1 MSDEPK
7 LLPCPFCGSSLVGKW
22 TAGSCVVCHAC
33 GAEGPVTDMGSEWNR
48 RVPAPAVPDG
58 EITMAEGIW
67 VHAISREV
75 STKKPEHWWE
85 WQDYVRADLVHP
97 APAVPDDVADWRD
110 DPTADERWNAGC
122 DFAMTQLCVV
132 LEVDPKSVSWDAAT
146 EELEGDVRSVIG
158 NIITAAFGDDWPTPA
173 TIEAQAAELARL
185 REENALMA
193 ASLDEEERKHGLSTN
208 GNMWR
213 FWSQQ
218 LREYHERR
226 AKERAALTHPTGEPT

>member
-1 MSDEPK
+1 MEDK
-7 LLPCPFCGSSLVGKW
+7 LTKAEKL
-22 TAGSCVVCHAC
+22 ARAMDRVVCGGRSFTRQLA
-33 GAEGPVTDMGSEWNR
+33 AQIRDELR
-48 RVPAPAVPDG
+48 RLD
-58 EITMAEGIW
+58 
-67 VHAISREV
+67 R
-75 STKKPEHWWE
+75 
-85 WQDYVRADLVHP
+85 P